1 MRLYPPIG
9 YHTIMIRRLYAHNFR
24 CLENFELSLADKPSA
39 LLIGKNGAGKS
50 TVSYALEV
58 LQSIGRGTNRVGQ
71 LVKLSDFAH
80 GRSHIPMRFEIEAV
94 IQEKIYSYT
103 LALELPDG
111 FRELRVL
118 QENLIVEGS
127 PIYSRDLS
135 KVQLPVKGKNKEA
148 SFQVDWHL
156 IALPVIQEQSSVDPL
171 YIFKT
176 WLARMLILAPIPN
189 LITGDSEG
197 ETLSPRRQVTD
208 FGEWF
213 SGLIAQSPAAYT
225 QIDRYLRQVM
235 PDFKDIK
242 NPVSRADYR
251 SLTVQ
256 FQQDR
261 ATLSLPLRDLS
272 DGEKCFFIC
281 AVVLA
286 ANEAYGPLFCFW
298 DEPDNYLSPSEVG
311 HFVLALRRSFRNGS
325 QLLVTSHNLEAV
337 RKFSDE
343 NTLLLYRHS
352 HLEPTLVR
360 SIRDVQINGNLED
373 ALARDDVHV

>member
-1 MRLYPPIG
+1 MIKRLYV
-9 YHTIMIRRLYAHNFR
+9 HNFR
-24 CLENFELSLADKPSA
+24 CLENFELSLSDKPSA
-39 LLIGKNGAGKS
+39 LLIGKNGTGKS

-71 LVKLSDFAH
+71 LVKLSDFAR
-80 GRSHIPMRFEIEAV
+80 GRSDIPMRFEMEAV
-94 IQEKIYSYT
+94 IGGRVYSYT

-111 FRELRVL
+111 FRELRVRE
-118 QENLIVEGS
+118 ENLTVEGS

-135 KVQLPVKGKNKEA
+135 KVQLPAKGKNKEA
-148 SFQVDWHL
+148 NFQVDWHL
-156 IALPVIQEQSSVDPL
+156 IALPVIQEQPADPL

-176 WLARMLILAPIPN
+176 WLARMLILAPIPS

-197 ETLSPRRQVTD
+197 ETLSPKRQVTD

-225 QIDRYLRQVM
+225 QIDRYLREVM

-242 NPVSRADYR
+242 NPVSRADFR

-256 FQQDR
+256 FQQDQ

-281 AVVLA
+281 ALVLA
-286 ANEAYGPLFCFW
+286 ANESYGPLFCFW

-325 QLLVTSHNLEAV
+325 QLLVTSHNLEAI

-360 SIRDVQINGNLED
+360 SISDVQINGNLED
-373 ALARDDVHV
+373 ALLRDDVHV